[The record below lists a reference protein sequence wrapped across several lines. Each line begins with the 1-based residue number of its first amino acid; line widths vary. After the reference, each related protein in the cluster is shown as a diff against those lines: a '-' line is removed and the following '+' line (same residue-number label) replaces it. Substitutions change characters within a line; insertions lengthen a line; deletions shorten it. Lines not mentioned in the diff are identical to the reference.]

1 MANDERKAVEQARE
15 TLSTLT
21 PTTAR
26 TDAIVQDLRYASGLM
41 ARAASK
47 GSSSEMALNDLRGD
61 ASTALNAVTSAL
73 DRRTLTKEV
82 IDKARQAIALV
93 LDQLPA

>member
-1 MANDERKAVEQARE
+1 MTNDERKAVEQARE
-15 TLSTLT
+15 TLSALT

-47 GSSSEMALNDLRGD
+47 GFSSEMTLNNLRGD
-61 ASTALNAVTSAL
+61 ASTALNAVTGAF
-73 DRRTLTKEV
+73 DRRTITKEV
-82 IDKARQAIALV
+82 IDRARQAIALV